1 MKFRIEVI
9 WVSENGTEER
19 SKVTAIERQEL
30 AMETLGLNLAEGKSI
45 LEGLRTLLLHSR
57 RPRILNSGEPAR
69 AAVEHIPAKAQE
81 RLM

>member
-19 SKVTAIERQEL
+19 SKVTAIEWQEL

-45 LEGLRTLLLHSR
+45 LEGLHSR
-57 RPRILNSGEPAR
+57 RPRIVNSGEPVR